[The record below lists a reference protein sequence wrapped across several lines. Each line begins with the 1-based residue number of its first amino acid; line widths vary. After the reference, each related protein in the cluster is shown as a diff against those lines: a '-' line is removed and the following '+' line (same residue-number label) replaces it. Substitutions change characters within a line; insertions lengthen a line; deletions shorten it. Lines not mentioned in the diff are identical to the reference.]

1 MVKLNYAKSRGTAK
15 DMFQNYVRASR
26 AVYRLDDKEIGIF
39 NQKIS
44 EAYILEF
51 YVAWKM
57 NDTLPRFG
65 EHVPQKIEQIIP
77 REIFTKEMA
86 RMVMESLLAPLLEV
100 RTQMWSIRALTSV
113 LDRLG
118 HHSFALI
125 DYEGR
130 KAPIN
135 IILPKTIEAEEGW
148 SQLRLEL
155 LGAFLKIPQ
164 SVSAP
169 VIQMMVPHA
178 TQGGDGTAAIQHV
191 APSTPSVV
199 LAPTRPRTACPTT
212 PYSPI
217 SKGKAMGDRGPTS
230 RSNLSFKMPDPSMI
244 TATPMPPSPTATLR
258 SSSVSS
264 NIWERLANE
273 SADPEAIGAHLAE
286 VSLASNVEVPKRFGH
301 SPSYAPAAT
310 ATAPVVSALT
320 QENVQS
326 LEQSSS
332 QLGMTNLTAT
342 TPSKDP
348 RHAPPISTSHAGEL
362 YGHHDKDRE
371 LTEMDISVIVLL
383 AQSVKFNEVEYRNTL
398 IKRFDRSP
406 SEAYLLAKVAAANRR

>member
-100 RTQMWSIRALTSV
+100 RTQMWSIRAL
-113 LDRLG
+113 
-118 HHSFALI
+118 
-125 DYEGR
+125 
-130 KAPIN
+130 APIN

-371 LTEMDISVIVLL
+371 FTEMDISVIVLL

-398 IKRFDRSP
+398 IKRFDHSP